1 MSLRTKTRSPLCYT
15 SLMQSSPPR
24 HLRGRRLWLLLIVIP
39 LIFIWKLVYPPAFL
53 PHQRI
58 VLGLPY
64 RLSDPP
70 TYMIPMGETIY
81 HPKPKVPHGHPGID
95 FQWASGT
102 SHDLIAAAAGTVTW
116 MKQGASEPGKWDM
129 DLSHGAYNIVY
140 KELDDT
146 AGLKVGSTVKR
157 GDLVAHAG
165 HYCMGTDPNGQP
177 HCWFNVHWELASRS
191 PLRDRFCPETYFDAA
206 SRQSIDAVWSSV
218 PATDKVKSQFPDL
231 CSGDY
236 AGKAEKI

>member
-1 MSLRTKTRSPLCYT
+1 MDAPKTR
-15 SLMQSSPPR
+15 
-24 HLRGRRLWLLLIVIP
+24 HHRGRRLWLLLIVIP
-39 LIFIWKLVYPPAFL
+39 LIVIWKFAYPPAFL

-58 VLGLPY
+58 VLSTPY

-95 FQWASGT
+95 FQWTTGT
-102 SHDLIAAAAGTVTW
+102 SHDLIAAASGTVTW

-140 KELDDT
+140 KEMDDLG
-146 AGLKVGSTVKR
+146 GLKVGSPVKQ
-157 GDLVAHAG
+157 GDVVGHAG
-165 HYCMGTDPNGQP
+165 HYCDASGPSGQR
-177 HCWFNVHWELASRS
+177 CWFNVHWELASRS
-191 PLRDRFCPETYFDAA
+191 PLKDRFCPETYFDAA
-206 SRQSIDAVWSSV
+206 NRQSIEAIWAAV
-218 PATDKVKSQFPDL
+218 PATDKVKSQFPNL